1 MAINIIFALV
11 LIFLMA
17 GTFFWMWKLS
27 KFLVIPIQL
36 TLFILLVIVV
46 VRVFVNK
53 ENADKLK
60 GEITKSNIPEI
71 EKKIV
76 SVSGDALRNAAAN
89 KDSGTQPSPQAQ
101 PTVSGQTSQ
110 SSPAK
115 TGTNNNFV
123 DLL

>member
-1 MAINIIFALV
+1 
-11 LIFLMA
+11 MA

-36 TLFILLVIVV
+36 TLFILLVIVI

-60 GEITKSNIPEI
+60 SEITKSNIPEI

-76 SVSGDALRNAAAN
+76 SVSGGALRDAAAN
-89 KDSGTQPSPQAQ
+89 KDNGTQPSPQTQ
-101 PTVSGQTSQ
+101 PAVRQEKPET
-110 SSPAK
+110 SPAK
-115 TGTNNNFV
+115 TGANNNFV